1 MSEDAKTVVKG
12 LKGIKAAD
20 SSICSIDGQIGKLIY
35 RGYNID
41 DLCAHSTYE
50 EVAFLLLYGELPT
63 QSQLDQFHE
72 SLTSHATAPPEVLA
86 VLKSLPRDVS
96 PMAALRTA
104 VSVLGHYDPL
114 AEEES
119 DESNKENAIRL
130 IAVLPTLT
138 AAIRRLREGNEPI
151 APKPELSIA
160 ANFLYMLN
168 GEEPSA
174 DAAKA
179 MDLILILHAEHGFN
193 ASTFSARVIVATL
206 TDMYSAIT
214 GAIGALKGKLHGGAN
229 TEVLKTLQSVGGVD
243 EVADWVADVRSRKG
257 KFMGF
262 GHAVYQTQ
270 DPRAKHLKEYS
281 ERLGKEQGDTKWFD
295 LSVEIEKQVVAEIG
309 RQCNVDFFSAS
320 VQHYMGIPGDLFT
333 CIFASSRIAGWCAH
347 VLEQIHDNKII
358 RPSSHYTGPD
368 ERAYVPITE
377 R

>member
-1 MSEDAKTVVKG
+1 MSEDAKTVAKG

-50 EVAFLLLYGELPT
+50 EVAYLLLYGELPT
-63 QSQLDQFHE
+63 QSELDEFHE
-72 SLTSHATAPPEVLA
+72 SLTSHATAPPQVLEA
-86 VLKSLPRDVS
+86 LKSLPSGVP

-130 IAVLPTLT
+130 VAVLPTLT
-138 AAIRRLREGNEPI
+138 AAIRRLRDGNEPL

-160 ANFLYMLN
+160 ANFMYMLN
-168 GEEPSA
+168 GEEPSE

-193 ASTFSARVIVATL
+193 ASTFTARVIIATL

-229 TEVLKTLQSVGGVD
+229 TEVLKTLQSVGDVD
-243 EVADWVADVRSRKG
+243 QVADWVADVRSRKG

-281 ERLGKEQGDTKWFD
+281 EKLGQEAGDTKWYD

-309 RQCNVDFFSAS
+309 RQCNVDFYSAS
-320 VQHYMGIPGDLFT
+320 VQHYMGVPGELFT
-333 CIFASSRIAGWCAH
+333 CVFASSRIAGWCAH
-347 VLEQIHDNKII
+347 VLEQISDNKII
-358 RPSSHYTGPD
+358 RPSSNYTGPD
-368 ERAYVPITE
+368 DRPYVPISE

>member
-20 SSICSIDGQIGKLIY
+20 SSICLIDGQIGKLIY

-41 DLCAHSTYE
+41 DLCDHSTYE
-50 EVAFLLLYGELPT
+50 EVAFLLLYGELPDQT
-63 QSQLDQFHE
+63 QLDQFHD
-72 SLTSHATAPPEVLA
+72 SLTAHATAPPEVLA
-86 VLKSLPRDVS
+86 VLKSLPKDVA

-114 AEEES
+114 AEEET
-119 DESNKENAIRL
+119 DESNKENAVRL

-160 ANFLYMLN
+160 ANFMYMLN
-168 GEEPSA
+168 GEEPSE

-229 TEVLKTLQSVGGVD
+229 IEVLKALESIGSVD
-243 EVADWVADVRSRKG
+243 EVAGWVADVRSRKG

-309 RQCNVDFFSAS
+309 RQCNVDFYSAS

-368 ERAYVPITE
+368 ERAYVSITE